1 MTHCF
6 LSRGPPTA
14 GRQFWRLGW
23 LHICAVVLLLALLP
37 ATGKAQGVANSA
49 ATAPRYRV
57 VMQVS
62 NAEPRGWH
70 QALNNALALTKNA
83 GPANV
88 QIEIVA
94 NGAGIGMLKYN
105 STEAREVAAALATGI
120 KVIACGET
128 MKALMLEKDDML
140 SNISYV
146 PGGLIEVLDRQRDGW
161 QYIKAD

>member
-1 MTHCF
+1 MK
-6 LSRGPPTA
+6 S
-14 GRQFWRLGW
+14 
-23 LHICAVVLLLALLP
+23 HIHLLLAAWLVLAP
-37 ATGKAQGVANSA
+37 LAARAQAAGVAAEA
-49 ATAPRYRV
+49 ATRYRV

-62 NAEPRGWH
+62 NPEPRGWH

-83 GPANV
+83 GRANV

-105 STEAREVAAALATGI
+105 SPEAKEVAAALRMGI

-140 SNISYV
+140 PEIGYV
-146 PGGLIEVLDRQRDGW
+146 PGGLIEVLDRQREGW
-161 QYIKAD
+161 LYIKAD